1 MAADEFDDDD
11 RPARRPRNSRDDD
24 DDRPARPR
32 RRDDEDDRDRD
43 EFDDAPRKKPGGGNG
58 LAVTSL
64 VLGIISIVMVCCC
77 AYVSPLLGIGAL
89 ITGFS
94 GKSKGQSNG
103 MCLAGII
110 TGGLAIVLSI
120 LLIVLALSG
129 AIKPM
134 DIREFQKK

>member
-24 DDRPARPR
+24 DDRPARR
-32 RRDDEDDRDRD
+32 HDQDDD
-43 EFDDAPRKKPGGGNG
+43 FDDTPRKKPGGGNG
-58 LAVTSL
+58 LAITSL
-64 VLGIISIVMVCCC
+64 VLGIISLIMVCCC

-110 TGGLAIVLSI
+110 TGGLAILFSII
-120 LLIVLALSG
+120 LLILVFSG
-129 AIKPM
+129 WIKPM

>member
-24 DDRPARPR
+24 DDRPAR
-32 RRDDEDDRDRD
+32 RRDQDDD
-43 EFDDAPRKKPGGGNG
+43 FDDAPRKKPGGGNG
-58 LAVTSL
+58 LAITSL
-64 VLGIISIVMVCCC
+64 VLGIISLIMVCCC

-110 TGGLAIVLSI
+110 TGGLGLLLSVI
-120 LLIVLALSG
+120 LLILVFSG

-134 DIREFQKK
+134 DVREFQKK

>member
-11 RPARRPRNSRDDD
+11 RPARRPRNSRDDE

-32 RRDDEDDRDRD
+32 RRDDEDDRDD
-43 EFDDAPRKKPGGGNG
+43 FDDAPRKKQGGGNG

-64 VLGIISIVMVCCC
+64 VLGIISIIMVCCC

-89 ITGFS
+89 ITGFT

-103 MCLAGII
+103 MCLAGMI